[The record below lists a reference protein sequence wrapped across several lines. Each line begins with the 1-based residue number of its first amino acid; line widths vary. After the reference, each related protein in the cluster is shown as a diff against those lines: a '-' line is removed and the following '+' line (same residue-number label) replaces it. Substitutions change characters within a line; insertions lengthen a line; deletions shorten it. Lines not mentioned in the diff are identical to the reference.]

1 MCKSPERPC
10 DRSPK
15 KATQQGEMSASNPII
30 SSGDPA
36 TVRRVTEALHAGR
49 LVGLPTETVY
59 GIAALLTQRDALE
72 QLTPLRGRRT
82 ETAGSGWVWHV
93 ADRAAALAVLPDLPL
108 LARRLMRK
116 AWPGPVALQVPATAA
131 DCQRL
136 QQRVGPVTAAEMV
149 GAGHLTLRCPED
161 DILRAILASVGD
173 PVTVISAAGPA
184 GRAAEEAADISPRVR
199 GHLALL
205 VDGGRTRYRHPST
218 LVRIEADAVRVLRE
232 GAIAERFVQRMA
244 DQVVLFVCSGNT
256 CRSPLAAGLAA
267 RLLAERLGPSG
278 TPQAGALVPP
288 GDAGTVRS
296 PERIAPVAEEGDS
309 TRRVAAE
316 GDSTKSWSPG
326 ATRAARLARQRVFIE
341 SAGLAAM
348 SGATA
353 SAEAVRAAQEMGVD
367 ISAHRS
373 RLLTDDLLR
382 RADLVY
388 TMTEAHRREI
398 LERWPG
404 AAGKTFRLD
413 AQADIADPVGGSLAV
428 YRQTAR
434 RLEAL
439 LRRRLEEMWL

>member
-1 MCKSPERPC
+1 M
-10 DRSPK
+10 
-15 KATQQGEMSASNPII
+15 TASDPII

-49 LVGLPTETVY
+49 LVGVPTETVY
-59 GIAALLTQRDALE
+59 GIAALLTQRHALE

-93 ADRAAALAVLPDLPL
+93 ADRAAALAVLSDLPL

-149 GAGHLTLRCPED
+149 EAGHLTLRCPED
-161 DILRAILASVGD
+161 DVLRAILASVGD

-184 GRAAEEAADISPRVR
+184 GRAAEEAADIAPRVR

-278 TPQAGALVPP
+278 TPQVAQGGDSTRRAGGLAPP
-288 GDAGTVRS
+288 GDAGTVQS
-296 PERIAPVAEEGDS
+296 PERMAPVAEEGDS
-309 TRRVAAE
+309 T
-316 GDSTKSWSPG
+316 KSWSPWV
-326 ATRAARLARQRVFIE
+326 TRAACLARQRVFIE

-382 RADLVY
+382 RADRVY
-388 TMTEAHRREI
+388 TMTEAQRREI

-413 AQADIADPVGGSLAV
+413 AQADIVDPVGGSLVV